1 MKLPAVAVTAA
12 FACGI
17 LLGSRGSF
25 SAHPSPLW
33 HGPAELRG
41 LFVLAVLALAIGLA
55 LLSRGRLRSAGAL
68 AIIFWT
74 FLGAIAGQSAL
85 TSPPAHHVLTLID
98 AGRIPLD
105 SPLRWTGRLLDEPR
119 ELPWGQ
125 GLEVSLYSVE
135 VSGETIPLTGGMRVT
150 FPAEARA
157 AAPLPDI
164 HAGDE
169 VAFLTQARL
178 PQLYRDPG
186 AFNRREHLAQ
196 QGIHLTATLRA
207 PELIER
213 LSQAPPSLLTFTAR
227 TRARLRKTLS
237 ELFPAAPEAAALLR
251 AMLLGDS
258 SFVDRD
264 ASRNFQITGTYH
276 VLVIAGLHVTALA
289 VFLFWAGR
297 AMRLPR
303 NAVSLL
309 ALALLLAYVGVVEQR
324 PPVVRA
330 ALMAAIVV
338 LGGMLYR
345 RLNLLNSAALAALL
359 ILAARPLELYNSSF
373 QLSFL
378 AMACIGGIAIPWIER
393 TAAPYSRALRAWR
406 DVTAD
411 SAHEPPQ
418 AQFRLD
424 LRALD
429 AWLAARLPARAARWS
444 GNGGVFLLAGL
455 FRSWDLLVLS
465 FVLQVGMLPLMAQ
478 EFHRVSLAGPL
489 ANLFIVPLTGLLV
502 PLGFLTLGS
511 ALLWAP
517 LARTL
522 AWPLVALTS
531 LLTHLAAWFAA
542 IPHGSYRIPAPP
554 AWAMLAFF
562 AAFAT
567 LAIIRWKPARITAA
581 AVLLASAAII
591 ATYPFAPALHP
602 GNLEMTALDVGQ
614 GDAILLVSPQ
624 GRTMLIDGGGSF
636 AGGPM
641 AEAARARGPEPGEDA
656 VSPYLWSRGIQ
667 RLDIVAL
674 THAHQDHIGG
684 LRAILDNFQV
694 GQLWLGR
701 EITARAQAAL
711 EEQARQRKIPIEHER
726 SGNTSDWG
734 GAQMQVLWPEATD
747 SAPATEAQNNDS
759 LVLRLSYG
767 HRAFL
772 LPGDIERQA
781 EAHLLEQ
788 TNNVNLA
795 ADVLKAGHHGSR
807 NSTTDDFLARVH
819 PQLAIISAGSENP
832 YGHPSA
838 ELLARLNAAHV
849 RILRTD
855 RNGAIQ
861 VLTNGENLEVSC
873 FAGCADEGNRQPR

>member
-1 MKLPAVAVTAA
+1 MKLPAVAITAA

-17 LLGSRGSF
+17 LFGSRGVF
-25 SAHPSPLW
+25 PAHHSELW
-33 HGPAELRG
+33 NGPGALRA
-41 LFVLAVLALAIGLA
+41 LFAAAVLALACGLI
-55 LLSRGRLRSAGAL
+55 LLARGRLRSAAAL
-68 AIIFWT
+68 ALTFWT
-74 FLGAIAGQSAL
+74 FLGAIAGQASLAP
-85 TSPPAHHVLTLID
+85 PPANHILTLID

-105 SPLRWTGRLLDEPR
+105 SPLRWTGRLRDEPR

-125 GLEVSLYSVE
+125 GLEVSLEAVE
-135 VSGETIPLTGGMRVT
+135 LSGERISLTGGMRMT

-157 AAPLPDI
+157 AAPLPEI

-169 VAFLTQARL
+169 VAFITQARL

-186 AFNRREHLAQ
+186 AFDRREHLAR

-213 LSQAPPSLLTFTAR
+213 ISQAPASLPALAAR
-227 TRARLRKTLS
+227 ARARLRKTLND
-237 ELFPAAPEAAALLR
+237 LFPAAPEAAALLR

-264 ASRNFQITGTYH
+264 ESRNFQITGTYH

-297 AMRLPR
+297 AAGRPR
-303 NAVSLL
+303 GVVSVL
-309 ALALLLAYVGVVEQR
+309 ALALLLAYVAVVEQR
-324 PPVVRA
+324 PPVIRA
-330 ALMAAIVV
+330 TLMAAIVV

-345 RLNLLNSAALAALL
+345 RLDLLNSAAIAALL
-359 ILAARPLELYNSSF
+359 ILAARPMEVYDSSF

-378 AMACIGGIAIPWIER
+378 AMACIGGIALPWIER
-393 TAAPYSRALRAWR
+393 SAAPYSRALRAWR
-406 DVTAD
+406 DITAD
-411 SAHEPPQ
+411 SAHAPRQ

-429 AWLAARLPARAARWS
+429 ARLAARFPARAARWS
-444 GNGGVFLLAGL
+444 GNGGALLLAGV
-455 FRSWDLLVLS
+455 FRSWELLVLS
-465 FVLQVGMLPLMAQ
+465 LVMQIGMLPLMAS

-489 ANLFIVPLTGLLV
+489 ANLFIVPLTGVLV

-517 LARTL
+517 LARAL
-522 AWPLVALTS
+522 AWPLIWLTS

-554 AWAMLAFF
+554 PWAMLAFF
-562 AAFAT
+562 AAFAA
-567 LAIIRWKPARITAA
+567 LAITRWKPVRRIAA
-581 AVLLASAAII
+581 AILLASAAII
-591 ATYPFAPALHP
+591 AIYPFAPALHP

-614 GDAILLVSPQ
+614 GDALLLVSPL

-641 AEAARARGPEPGEDA
+641 GEAARSRGPEPGEDA

-701 EITARAQAAL
+701 EITARAQVAL
-711 EEQARQRKIPIEHER
+711 EEQARRRKIPIEHER
-726 SGNTSDWG
+726 SGKAADWG
-734 GAQMQVLWPEATD
+734 GAQLQVLWPEAAEG
-747 SAPATEAQNNDS
+747 APAAAAQNNDS

-767 HRAFL
+767 RRAFL

-781 EAHLLEQ
+781 ESDLLAQAKE
-788 TNNVNLA
+788 VNLA
-795 ADVLKAGHHGSR
+795 ADVLKTGHHGSR
-807 NSTTDDFLARVH
+807 NSTTEDFLARVH
-819 PQLAIISAGSENP
+819 PRIAIISAGAENP

-838 ELLARLNAAHV
+838 EMIARLEAAHV
-849 RILRTD
+849 RVLRTD
-855 RNGAIQ
+855 RHGAIQ
-861 VLTNGENLEVSC
+861 ALTNGENLEVSC
-873 FAGCADEGNRQPR
+873 FAGCAGEGNRQPR

>member
-1 MKLPAVAVTAA
+1 M
-12 FACGI
+12 
-17 LLGSRGSF
+17 
-25 SAHPSPLW
+25 W

-41 LFVLAVLALAIGLA
+41 LFLLAVLALAIGLT
-55 LLSRGRLRSAGAL
+55 LLSRGRLRAAAAL
-68 AIIFWT
+68 LIIFWT
-74 FLGAIAGQSAL
+74 LLGAIAVKSAL
-85 TSPPAHHVLTLID
+85 TPPPANHVLALVD

-125 GLEVSLYSVE
+125 GLEVALDSVE
-135 VSGETIPLTGGMRVT
+135 ISGQQIPLSGGMRVT

-157 AAPLPDI
+157 AAPLPEI
-164 HAGDE
+164 HAGDQ

-186 AFNRREHLAQ
+186 AFNRRERLAQ

-207 PELIER
+207 QELIER
-213 LSQAPPSLLTFTAR
+213 LAPAPPSLSTFTAR
-227 TRARLRKTLS
+227 ARARLRKTLS
-237 ELFPAAPEAAALLR
+237 DLFPAAPEAAALLR
-251 AMLLGDS
+251 AMLLGDA

-297 AMRLPR
+297 AIGLPR
-303 NAVSLL
+303 NVVSLL
-309 ALALLLAYVGVVEQR
+309 ALALLLAYVAVVEQR

-345 RLNLLNSAALAALL
+345 KLDLLNSAALAALL
-359 ILAARPLELYNSSF
+359 ILAARPLEFYNSSF

-378 AMACIGGIAIPWIER
+378 AMGCIGGIAMPWIEHS
-393 TAAPYSRALRAWR
+393 AAPYSRALRAWR

-429 AWLAARLPARAARWS
+429 AWFAARLPTRVSRWS

-455 FRSWDLLVLS
+455 FRSWELLVLS
-465 FVLQVGMLPLMAQ
+465 LVLQVGMLPLMAQ

-517 LARTL
+517 LARAL

-554 AWAMLAFF
+554 AWAMMAFF
-562 AAFAT
+562 AALAA
-567 LAIIRWKPARITAA
+567 LAILHAKPARRAA
-581 AVLLASAAII
+581 AALLLASAAII

-602 GNLEMTALDVGQ
+602 GNLEMTVLDVGQ
-614 GDAILLVSPQ
+614 GDAILLVSPL
-624 GRTMLIDGGGSF
+624 GRTLLIDGGGSF
-636 AGGPM
+636 AGGPL
-641 AEAARARGPEPGEDA
+641 AEEARARGPEPGEDA

-701 EITARAQAAL
+701 EITAHAQAAL
-711 EEQARQRKIPIEHER
+711 EEQARRRKIPIEHER
-726 SGNTSDWG
+726 SGYAADWG
-734 GAQMQVLWPEATD
+734 GAQLQVLWP
-747 SAPATEAQNNDS
+747 SAAFDTPAAEAQNNDS

-767 HRAFL
+767 LRAFL

-781 EAHLLEQ
+781 EANLLAQ
-788 TNNVNLA
+788 SSDLNLA

-807 NSTTDDFLARVH
+807 NSTTEDFLARIH
-819 PQLAIISAGSENP
+819 PQFALISAGAENP
-832 YGHPSA
+832 YGHPSP
-838 ELLARLNAAHV
+838 ELLARLEAAHV

-861 VLTNGENLEVSC
+861 ALTNGDNLEVSC